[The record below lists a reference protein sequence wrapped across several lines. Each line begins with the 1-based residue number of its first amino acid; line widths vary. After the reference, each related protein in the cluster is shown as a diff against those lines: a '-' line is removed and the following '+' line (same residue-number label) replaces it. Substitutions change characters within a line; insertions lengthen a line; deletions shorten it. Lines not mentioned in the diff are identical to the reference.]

1 MSWATRGP
9 GHSDTGFRVGQGH
22 GTVPWGL
29 QPHVLQGPGEAL
41 RVSRHPGRGHG
52 VTATVHS
59 PFCICD
65 DFFMKKKKN
74 KNKPRHVFP
83 KYPLSL
89 CPAPHRGYDP
99 IYHHVACV
107 VLLCWALVVLQTPSD
122 TEPSDSAGAAGST
135 VRAGSLPGSASPAS
149 RPRDPLSSYCYG
161 QTFLSG
167 FKLLAAHGDY

>member
-1 MSWATRGP
+1 MDAQLGSSRAIAPWPGHSAPRGPQVASWKLGQAVSWATRGP

-65 DFFMKKKKN
+65 DFFMKKKK
-74 KNKPRHVFP
+74 KK
-83 KYPLSL
+83 KK
-89 CPAPHRGYDP
+89 
-99 IYHHVACV
+99 
-107 VLLCWALVVLQTPSD
+107 QT
-122 TEPSDSAGAAGST
+122 
-135 VRAGSLPGSASPAS
+135 
-149 RPRDPLSSYCYG
+149 
-161 QTFLSG
+161 
-167 FKLLAAHGDY
+167 